1 MGATMT
7 KPGTREIIVK
17 MAESI
22 ILATESPADGR
33 ALVALLACH
42 GLSARAAGDE
52 VEIVAGREQV
62 NLLLADLAVAL
73 GRWLDDRD
81 LESIA
86 LRVGDR
92 ELVYDRAGRYRAGAG
107 DCLAVDA

>member
-1 MGATMT
+1 VGATMT
-7 KPGTREIIVK
+7 KPAARAIIVE
-17 MAESI
+17 MAEPI
-22 ILATESPADGR
+22 ILTTESPADGR
-33 ALVALLACH
+33 ALVALLGRH
-42 GLSARAAGDE
+42 GLPARAAGAE
-52 VEIVAGREQV
+52 VEIVSGREQV

-73 GRWLDDRD
+73 RRWLDNRG

-107 DCLAVDA
+107 DCLAVDV